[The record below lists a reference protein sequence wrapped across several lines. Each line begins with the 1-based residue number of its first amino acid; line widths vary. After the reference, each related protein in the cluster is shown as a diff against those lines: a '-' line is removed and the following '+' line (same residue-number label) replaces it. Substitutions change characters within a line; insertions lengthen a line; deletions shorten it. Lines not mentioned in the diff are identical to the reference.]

1 MTPAFGFSAG
11 DFIAAIGTQSG
22 CHLFQFFTDYYA
34 EVCTKVAKALK
45 DTGTA
50 ATEYQQVVVELQ
62 GLQNILIRLAA
73 LEPTESNIQHVNAI
87 RGAALAS
94 TLSLQEFILKV
105 EKFDHSMSPFAAK
118 KPFSASKAGRQ
129 AQYALFMAEEVKKM
143 RAVIYGNVLR
153 INVLLATHASETL
166 SRTEERQMTN
176 HHDLTRKLNE
186 TKSDMSKIIKDIEEM
201 RAELIVNREEVCRE
215 SLSTSAQ
222 IQELSKTTEAHNA
235 SAAQSL
241 SNLSAGISSIAA
253 SINGIRNISSQVI
266 SLLRL
271 IPSELG
277 GMIQNVI
284 RSNARIEST
293 LLRIDRNIPN
303 SPSLSLD
310 TNIRIEDALGRPH
323 DLPFEWFQ
331 YWEVSLS
338 FYL

>member
-22 CHLFQFFTDYYA
+22 CHMFQFFTDCYV

-50 ATEYQQVVVELQ
+50 ATEYQQVVLELQ

-94 TLSLQEFILKV
+94 TLSLQEFILKL

-118 KPFSASKAGRQ
+118 KPFNAAKAGRQ
-129 AQYALFMAEEVKKM
+129 AQYAVFMADEVKKM
-143 RAVIYGNVLR
+143 RAVIYGNVIR
-153 INVLLATHASETL
+153 INVLLATHSSETL
-166 SRTEERQMTN
+166 SRSEERQVTN
-176 HHDLTRKLNE
+176 HQESTEKFSE
-186 TKSDMSKIIKDIEEM
+186 TKSDMTKIMKDIEEM
-201 RAELIVNREEVCRE
+201 KMEANTYREEVRQG
-215 SLSTSAQ
+215 SQNSSIQ
-222 IQELSKTTEAHNA
+222 MQELSKTTEAHNA
-235 SAAQSL
+235 SVTQSL
-241 SNLSAGISSIAA
+241 LDISAGISSITT
-253 SINGIRNISSQVI
+253 SINGVRNIGSQII

-277 GMIQNVI
+277 NMIQIVI

-331 YWEVSLS
+331 YWEVR
-338 FYL
+338 FFHV